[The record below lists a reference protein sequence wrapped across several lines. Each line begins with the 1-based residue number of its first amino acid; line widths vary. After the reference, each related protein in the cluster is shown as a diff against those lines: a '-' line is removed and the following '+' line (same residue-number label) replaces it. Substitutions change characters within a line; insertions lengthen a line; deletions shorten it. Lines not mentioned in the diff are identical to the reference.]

1 MSTIFQTMYTFFQNS
16 KLEGSYLLLF
26 ALSIVVLYTVNEGKH
41 RYLSLYPVV
50 LVALVV
56 ANPITVWL
64 LSLIFPVVGNFEQL
78 IVLIPMLIYI
88 PFAVTELVANLRTH
102 KERVIVAAVMVFFIS
117 ICGNL
122 AGLFSGDTVTEA
134 HKLTAERKELI
145 AYADTNAD
153 EDNLILAEDEIL
165 PFLTAYGDNIPLLY
179 GQDLMMFNSDLGIM
193 DTYNPEV
200 LEIHNLMWTPE
211 TTFDSIV
218 TMAEAHG
225 CGIIIVKRF
234 DGATDVAGNY
244 SVDKETDNY
253 LVYKRN

>member
-26 ALSIVVLYTVNEGKH
+26 ALSIVILYTVNEGKH

-102 KERVIVAAVMVFFIS
+102 KERVIVAAVLVFFIS

-122 AGLFSGDTVTEA
+122 AGLFGGDTVTEA
-134 HKLTAERKELI
+134 NKLTAERKELI
-145 AYADTNAD
+145 AYADANTENLVLAD
-153 EDNLILAEDEIL
+153 DEIL
-165 PFLTAYGDNIPLLY
+165 PFLTAYGDNVPLLY

-193 DTYNPEV
+193 DTYDPEV
-200 LEIHNLMWTPE
+200 IEIHNLMWTPE
-211 TTFDSIV
+211 TTFASIV
-218 TMAEAHG
+218 AMAEAQG
-225 CGIIIVKRF
+225 CDIIIIKRF
-234 DGATDVAGNY
+234 DGAMSSAGNY
-244 SVDKETDNY
+244 KVSKETDNY